1 MRKASPRRY
10 RIALVLRKLSG
21 RTGRTRSA
29 PHPSLRLRYD
39 AVALRWQEMLSGL
52 GYPEAYAVL
61 AREHGARTAQ
71 LACRCR
77 RVLDVGTGTGALAAA
92 VSDVQGRLLAL
103 DLLDISPSMLAIA
116 KRRLET
122 SAACVKTLPSAIGQT
137 CLAAQSYD
145 AVLCAH
151 ALEHLDDPEEG
162 IVWMRDL
169 LHPGGQLVLAV
180 SKPHWCTALIRWRW
194 GNRAYSSAEVVA
206 MLKRQGFADVRVVPF
221 QSGPPSR
228 TSCGYIA
235 SAPADEAG
243 IAA

>member
-10 RIALVLRKLSG
+10 RIALVFRKLSG
-21 RTGRTRSA
+21 RTRRTRSA
-29 PHPSLRLRYD
+29 LHPSLRLRYN

-71 LACRCR
+71 LGCQ

-92 VSDVQGRLLAL
+92 VSDMQGRLLAL
-103 DLLDISPSMLAIA
+103 DLLDISPAMLAIA
-116 KRRLET
+116 KDRLKT
-122 SAACVKTLPSAIGQT
+122 SAACVRTFPGAIGQMR
-137 CLAAQSYD
+137 LVAQSYD

-151 ALEHLDDPEEG
+151 TLEHLDDPEEG
-162 IVWMRDL
+162 IAWMRHL

-194 GNRAYSSAEVVA
+194 GNRAYSPAEVVA

-221 QSGPPSR
+221 PSGPPRR
-228 TSCGYIA
+228 TSCGYLA
-235 SAPADEAG
+235 STPANETG
-243 IAA
+243 IAV

>member
-1 MRKASPRRY
+1 MRKALPRRNW
-10 RIALVLRKLSG
+10 IALMLRKLSG
-21 RTGRTRSA
+21 RTGWTQSA

-61 AREHGARTAQ
+61 AREHGARTEQ
-71 LACRCR
+71 LVCR

-92 VSDVQGRLLAL
+92 VSDAQGRLLAL
-103 DLLDISPSMLAIA
+103 DLLDISPAMLAIA
-116 KRRLET
+116 KDRLET
-122 SAACVKTLPSAIGQT
+122 SAACVRTFPGAIGQMR
-137 CLAAQSYD
+137 LVARSYD

-151 ALEHLDDPEEG
+151 TLEHLDDPEEG
-162 IVWMRDL
+162 IAWMRHL

-194 GNRAYSSAEVVA
+194 GNRAYPPAEVVA

-221 QSGPPSR
+221 PSGPPRR

-235 SAPADEAG
+235 SMPANEAR
-243 IAA
+243 IAV